1 MLHLI
6 ALVFSISMLG
16 GYIGYIYI
24 YIYIYILGRV
34 LEFGVDTQSF
44 HRLERNLNV

>member
-24 YIYIYILGRV
+24 YIYIYILGKV
-34 LEFGVDTQSF
+34 LEFLSF
-44 HRLERNLNV
+44 IYFLLLIVVN

>member
-24 YIYIYILGRV
+24 YILGKV
-34 LEFGVDTQSF
+34 LEFLSF
-44 HRLERNLNV
+44 IFFIINCRKLKMTCV